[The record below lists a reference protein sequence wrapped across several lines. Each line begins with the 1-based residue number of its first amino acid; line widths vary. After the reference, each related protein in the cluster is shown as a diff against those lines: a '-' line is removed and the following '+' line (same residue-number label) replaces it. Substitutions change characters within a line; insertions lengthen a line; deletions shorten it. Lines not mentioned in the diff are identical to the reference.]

1 MNDYPIWWGTTVT
14 IYNRF
19 EDPQTQVVSWFRK
32 TVNNC
37 FWKYVGNKVT
47 VGETVLET
55 NNIIC
60 RIPKNDLYLDKY
72 EWINLPNDQMG
83 DYFTLGQGDIIVK
96 DEVDDIINEYQSGA
110 RSTDL
115 ISKYKALQGCMEIQ
129 EVANNTGVGL
139 GMEHYHVRGI

>member
-1 MNDYPIWWGTTVT
+1 MNDYPIWWSTTVT

-32 TVNNC
+32 TVDNC

-55 NNIIC
+55 NDIIC

-96 DEVDDIINEYQSGA
+96 DEVDDIINEYQSGV